1 MDDEVPRSAEAAG
14 EALPEPALPPSPQGP
29 LADAVATEADQLRDL
44 IDAGAGSPEELRALA
59 ARIREH
65 RALEES
71 RWRSDVRPSLLKSKK
86 RRFSL
91 GDLSDRPEQSNST
104 NSLGLGL
111 ALLAGVL
118 VLLLAATQS
127 SFLWILV
134 PVAAVLVYAYRQGK
148 RAESEPATVADPP
161 SDDPPA

>member
-1 MDDEVPRSAEAAG
+1 MDDEVPRPADSADETP
-14 EALPEPALPPSPQGP
+14 PEPALPPSPQGAP
-29 LADAVATEADQLRDL
+29 VDPVAVEADRLRDV
-44 IDAGAGSPEELRALA
+44 IDAGAGTPEELRALA

-86 RRFSL
+86 RRFTLS
-91 GDLSDRPEQSNST
+91 DLTDRPEKSSAT

-111 ALLAGVL
+111 ALLAGVF

-134 PVAAVLVYAYRQGK
+134 PVAAVLIYAYREGK
-148 RAESEPATVADPP
+148 RAESEPATPADPP
-161 SDDPPA
+161 TEDSVD